1 MRIFATI
8 LITLA
13 SLSLMLGC
21 GVEGDPDSSDLPQSQ
36 KVSSCGGFSKT
47 SPQSHLEGGLELFA
61 GNTYCDAEV
70 LDWSYDK
77 AGGKLTMSN
86 NRVLLNCCGDHSIS
100 AKEVGGVV
108 VVTEVDA
115 PDSLGGRCGCM
126 CVFDYAL
133 DLESIAPGTIQVRL
147 DRHVKP
153 GTPRTAWKG
162 KIDLSKGSGSVVVD
176 KTSVGMWCKSHPT
189 RSRSWL
195 GAH

>member
-1 MRIFATI
+1 MRILATI
-8 LITLA
+8 IVPLA
-13 SLSLMLGC
+13 ALSLTLGC
-21 GVEGDPDSSDLPQSQ
+21 GAEGDPDASDLPQSQ

-47 SPQSHLEGGLELFA
+47 SPQSQTVDGLELFA

-77 AGGKLTMSN
+77 AGGKLSIAN

-100 AKEVGGVV
+100 AKEVGGVL

-115 PDSLGGRCGCM
+115 PVQANSRCGCM

-133 DLESIAPGTIQVRL
+133 DLESVAPGTIQLRL
-147 DRHVKP
+147 DRHVMP

-162 KIDLSKGSGSVVVD
+162 KIDLSKGSGSVAVD
-176 KTSVGMWCKSHPT
+176 KTPAGMWCQKS
-189 RSRSWL
+189 
-195 GAH
+195 